1 MRRGAFESHQP
12 DHFLFAG
19 NEGSQSRAI
28 PAAAIRNFAR
38 AAQPAVIRPMS
49 APHEDK
55 DYTPIVGSQTD
66 IAQVGRSGPKPEH
79 ERTADEDIDPV
90 PWSRIADDADFK
102 ALVRRK
108 LRLIVPATV
117 FFIVYYFLLPIG
129 VGWFPGLM
137 EKKVW
142 GAVNLAYAYAL
153 SQFFMAWILAGIYVA
168 AAAGW
173 DRSEHALLRKFGVQH
188 R

>member
-1 MRRGAFESHQP
+1 
-12 DHFLFAG
+12 
-19 NEGSQSRAI
+19 
-28 PAAAIRNFAR
+28 
-38 AAQPAVIRPMS
+38 MS
-49 APHEDK
+49 SPNDQ
-55 DYTPIVGSQTD
+55 DYTPEVGSQTD
-66 IAQVGRSGPKPEH
+66 IAPLGRSGPKPEH
-79 ERTADEDIDPV
+79 EKTAAEDSDPV
-90 PWSRIADDADFK
+90 EWARIAADPDFK
-102 ALVRRK
+102 SLVARK

-137 EKKVW
+137 ETKVW
-142 GAVNLAYAYAL
+142 GEVNLAYAYAL

-173 DRSEHALLRKFGVQH
+173 DRSEHSILRKFGVDH

>member
-1 MRRGAFESHQP
+1 
-12 DHFLFAG
+12 
-19 NEGSQSRAI
+19 
-28 PAAAIRNFAR
+28 
-38 AAQPAVIRPMS
+38 MS
-49 APHEDK
+49 SSPEDK
-55 DYTPIVGSQTD
+55 DFTPIVGSQTD
-66 IAQVGRSGPKPEH
+66 IAPLGRSGSKPEH

-90 PWSRIADDADFK
+90 EWGRIAGDPDFK
-102 ALVRRK
+102 SLVRRK

-117 FFIVYYFLLPIG
+117 FFIIYYFLLPIG

-142 GAVNLAYAYAL
+142 GDLNLAYAYAL
-153 SQFFMAWILAGIYVA
+153 SQFFMAWILAAIYVV

-173 DRSEHALLRKFGVQH
+173 DKSEHALLRKFGAEH